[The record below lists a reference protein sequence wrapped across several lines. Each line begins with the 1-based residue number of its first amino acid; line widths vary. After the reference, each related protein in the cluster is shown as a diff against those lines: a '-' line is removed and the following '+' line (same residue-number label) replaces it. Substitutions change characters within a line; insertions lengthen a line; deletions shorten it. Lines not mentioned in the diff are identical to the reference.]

1 MKIYLAAI
9 EQAQCVPIVQKDLI
23 PNAFYSY
30 YYMRKSKPMVAN
42 MVANRPHHKLIF
54 VDSGAHSFFAEN
66 HDKGLSVSN
75 LKKKTKTKETPD
87 EYMKNYII
95 WLKKH
100 IDDLD
105 YYAELDIGEIV
116 GQDKVMLWRQQLKDE
131 GLYHKCVTVYHPDI
145 MTDQDYIDMLD
156 DSVSRYVALE
166 GDRDSRP
173 RINYNKYLKLAFERG
188 VKTHGFAMTKTD
200 VFLNYGFWSVDSS
213 SWKAGVIYGYI
224 GHFLDGRV
232 KMLECRNKKDIGLA
246 NTVEFE
252 KLFNEDKKIE
262 NNYRLEYSARGYLE
276 MAKFLTEVWK
286 ERGFNLK

>member
-1 MKIYLAAI
+1 MNIYLAAI
-9 EQAQCVPIVQKDLI
+9 EQAQCIPIVEKGLI

-42 MVANRPHHKLIF
+42 MIGNRPYHELIF

-87 EYMKNYII
+87 EYMANYII

-100 IDDLD
+100 IDVID
-105 YYAELDIGEIV
+105 YFAELDIGEIV
-116 GQDKVMLWRQQLKDE
+116 GQDKVMLWRQQLKDA

-213 SWKAGVIYGYI
+213 SWKAGVIYGFI
-224 GHFLDGRV
+224 GHFLENRV
-232 KMLECRNKKDIGLA
+232 KMLECRDQKAIGIA
-246 NTVEFE
+246 NTVEFD

-276 MAKFLTEVWK
+276 MAKFLTAVWD
-286 ERGFNLK
+286 ERGYKLK